1 MKCTILHE
9 SRGRMRVHVHAV
21 RMTLHRADVLEAYLN
36 HQDSIHHA
44 TVYERTGDVV
54 LTYTGSRKEAIA
66 LPSYISPAML
76 PPDVDGSYTGVP
88 RETYY
93 EDIPAEPVQDADDL

>member
-21 RMTLHRADVLEAYLN
+21 RMTLHRSDVLEAYLN
-36 HQDSIHHA
+36 NQDSIHHA

-54 LTYTGSRKEAIA
+54 LT
-66 LPSYISPAML
+66 
-76 PPDVDGSYTGVP
+76 
-88 RETYY
+88 
-93 EDIPAEPVQDADDL
+93 